1 MQRLDQRFLLA
12 LSGLLLAVVARPC
25 VAQGTKVTVT
35 KYTYNADGALTS
47 TTVTPD
53 DGTPATTTYLTW
65 DNFTPDT
72 ADPTTGTT
80 AVANGRLLGFGP
92 SPDNLTTTFQ
102 FDVRDR
108 LKNVVA
114 DGQSEDYDYHAKGTM
129 ASSSTNG
136 DSLQFYYDTSKNAQ
150 VTNIYQTSQDMWSG
164 YLGHVR
170 YLDDGTEQILLKPRK
185 DMACSYDADQQA
197 LAPYAY
203 DAFGAQS
210 KVPAVAYD
218 LRDNPFQYAGEYRDP
233 VWGGYYLRARWYHP
247 DLPVFLSRDPM
258 HNLNRYGYGGGNP
271 VMHTDPSGMSFL
283 KTLGRG
289 IEKGAGKLSAL
300 LNRGWYGHLDRFF
313 LAPLMAPLQFAANPR
328 AFWQGIK
335 TDKDGIDIFIAAS
348 IVANVGFDLAASYS
362 ESLSAAEIYVA
373 RSVTN
378 LTIGTAG
385 VVASAADRGF
395 KHFNWTTLT
404 NGVEGVAGSYFDL
417 SLVGG
422 AGYNHRFNLEA
433 DEVRNISSR
442 LRFNEEEEDDVVIL
456 RRRVRTKALGVP
468 LPKNVGPLAEN
479 ASLGL
484 YHEQLIAI
492 TRDNI
497 FTTEVLGGEVV
508 TQTLSHDT
516 ENLESILG
524 GASGKDFGLAGRIDG
539 LVRSPLAVDGF
550 EGLNPLNLRSAYD
563 PEGASRYSYF
573 RNNSS
578 LHTKAILQNLGMW

>member
-1 MQRLDQRFLLA
+1 MRRAAGTVQLVGWAAIVFTPA
-12 LSGLLLAVVARPC
+12 PVA
-25 VAQGTKVTVT
+25 AHTIAT

-47 TTVTPD
+47 IAVTPD
-53 DGTPATTTYLTW
+53 DAQPTTTYLVW

-80 AVANGRLLGFGP
+80 AVANGRLVGFGP
-92 SPDNLTTTFQ
+92 SPDNLTTTFH

-108 LKNVVA
+108 LMNVIA
-114 DGQSEDYDYHAKGTM
+114 DGQSEDYDYHAKGMM

-136 DSLQFYYDTSKNAQ
+136 DTLQFYYDKSKNAQ
-150 VTNIYQTSQDMWSG
+150 LTNIYQAGQDIWSG
-164 YLGHVR
+164 YLRHVR
-170 YLDDGTEQILLKPRK
+170 YLDDGTEQVLLKPRK
-185 DMACSYDADQQA
+185 DMACSYDADQQT

-203 DAFGAQS
+203 GPFGSQS
-210 KVPAVAYD
+210 VVPSLDYD
-218 LRDNPFQYAGEYRDP
+218 LHDNPFRYAGEYRDP
-233 VWGGYYLRARWYHP
+233 VWGGIYLRARWYDP
-247 DLPVFLSRDPM
+247 DLPIFLSRDPM

-271 VMHTDPSGMSFL
+271 VMNIDPSGMSFL
-283 KTLGRG
+283 KALGRD
-289 IEKGAGKLSAL
+289 IEKGAGKLSAI

-313 LAPLMAPLQFAANPR
+313 LAPLLAPLQFAANPR

-348 IVANVGFDLAASYS
+348 IVANVGFDLAATYS
-362 ESLSAAEIYVA
+362 ESLSATQIYVA

-378 LTIGTAG
+378 LTISTGG

-404 NGVEGVAGSYFDL
+404 NGLEGVAGSYFDI

-422 AGYNHRFNLEA
+422 WGYNHRFNLEA

-442 LRFNEEEEDDVVIL
+442 LRFNEEEENDVVIL
-456 RRRVRTKALGVP
+456 RRRIRTKALGIP

-508 TQTLSHDT
+508 TQTFTHTSD
-516 ENLESILG
+516 NLEGILG
-524 GASGKDFGLAGRIDG
+524 GASGKDFGLAGRIDEPTT
-539 LVRSPLAVDGF
+539 LSVDGF
-550 EGLNPLNLRSAYD
+550 EGFNPLNLRSAYNT
-563 PEGASRYSYF
+563 EGASRYSYF

-578 LHTKAILQNLGMW
+578 LHTKAILKNLEMW